1 MDNNDTNNILSVLNN
16 FTLDN
21 SESVGMEIADNFR
34 RRRIEK
40 NQTREQIA
48 VKAGVAA
55 GNVVRFEQKG
65 LISLSNLIS
74 LAKAMGYL
82 SDIRSLFSQPKYE
95 TMEELTQIRNNSNKK
110 RAYNNEKDR

>member
-1 MDNNDTNNILSVLNN
+1 MDNEDTNNILSVLDN

-21 SESVGMEIADNFR
+21 SDSVGIEIAENFR

-48 VKAGVAA
+48 AKAGIAASNVA
-55 GNVVRFEQKG
+55 RFEQKG
-65 LISLSNLIS
+65 LISLANLIN

-82 SDIRSLFSQPKYE
+82 SEIRNLFSQPKYD

-110 RAYNNEKDR
+110 RAYNNEKNK